1 MGKTFF
7 TQFDLGNSGLDA
19 FAKGSQVSEKSG
31 FRIISSKKSR
41 EK

>member
-19 FAKGSQVSEKSG
+19 FAKGSQVAEKSG
-31 FRIISSKKSR
+31 IRIISSEKSR
-41 EK
+41 EE